1 MVRVYHRKKGL
12 HIVVM
17 YLVVGNWRF
26 PWSFRVYR
34 GKDTPSP
41 SKLAQ
46 KLLNTLPSILVK
58 RFKLLVLGDTAF
70 GGMVKARWKERNSLC
85 DLNKADERLY
95 DRPLGKT
102 KMAD

>member
-1 MVRVYHRKKGL
+1 VGKFPHLKDLVRVYHGKKGL

-41 SKLAQ
+41 SQLGQ
-46 KLLNTLPSILVK
+46 KLLNTLPS
-58 RFKLLVLGDTAF
+58 VLTQSR
-70 GGMVKARWKERNSLC
+70 KI
-85 DLNKADERLY
+85 RL
-95 DRPLGKT
+95 DGTL
-102 KMAD
+102 